1 MSSLPLSAA
10 TAAAKSLQSCLT
22 LCDPIDG
29 SPPGSPVPGIL
40 QVRTLEWVAIAFSSA
55 WRWKVQV
62 KPLSHVRPSATPWTA
77 AVVSNT
83 RVCTCDTGWESC
95 KVDCDTIIEVNV
107 LWIQRR
113 AWRTVMEGVE
123 KSDIWA
129 RASGMSRNSTS
140 IFGKEEFSS
149 SKAHK
154 LWSTGQSGPPP
165 IVSKMLLYHIHAY

>member
-1 MSSLPLSAA
+1 
-10 TAAAKSLQSCLT
+10 
-22 LCDPIDG
+22 
-29 SPPGSPVPGIL
+29 
-40 QVRTLEWVAIAFSSA
+40 
-55 WRWKVQV
+55 
-62 KPLSHVRPSATPWTA
+62 
-77 AVVSNT
+77 
-83 RVCTCDTGWESC
+83 
-95 KVDCDTIIEVNV
+95 
-107 LWIQRR
+107 
-113 AWRTVMEGVE
+113 MEGVE